1 MMELTP
7 AALRM
12 QGMAGAG
19 LLVLPLLLGG
29 CAGTGPPAAPPAARA
44 PRERVAVPVPQ
55 PSPHGV
61 IGVALSLDGA
71 PYRNGGDTPATGF
84 DCSGFVHY
92 VYLTQGIE
100 LPRTTA
106 AMART
111 LPRVRV
117 QDMRPGDL
125 VFFNTSGRPHS
136 HVGLYLGGERFIHA
150 PSRRTGHV
158 RISDLRLPYWH
169 KRFDGVRRPHE
180 TSGIARRD

>member
-1 MMELTP
+1 MSMLP
-7 AALRM
+7 AALRVW
-12 QGMAGAG
+12 GMAGAA
-19 LLVLPLLLGG
+19 LLAPLLLLAG
-29 CAGTGPPAAPPAARA
+29 CAGVSPPPAPVAALPPPAPAPRQPGPP
-44 PRERVAVPVPQ
+44 
-55 PSPHGV
+55 GV

-92 VYLTQGIE
+92 VYFTQGIE
-100 LPRTTA
+100 LPRTAA
-106 AMART
+106 AMARA
-111 LPRVRV
+111 LPRIPLD
-117 QDMRPGDL
+117 DMRPGDL

-169 KRFDGVRRPHE
+169 KRLDGVRRPRE
-180 TSGIARRD
+180 TPGIARSD